1 MLAFISFLEL
11 LLFSD
16 TRSNLEA
23 LDSVLSIPHDRLCP
37 GVGGVR
43 IVDPGSVGQR
53 RDGRVGAS
61 CAVLDTLFS
70 TVEFFDVGYDV
81 RPVIGKIEERMP
93 CSDELV
99 AILRRGY

>member
-23 LDSVLSIPHDRLCP
+23 LDSVLSIPPDRLCL

-43 IVDPGSVGQR
+43 IVDPGSVGHR

-61 CAVLDTLFS
+61 CGV
-70 TVEFFDVGYDV
+70 VEFWTLGFPLWDSL
-81 RPVIGKIEERMP
+81 M
-93 CSDELV
+93 L
-99 AILRRGY
+99 AMM

>member
-16 TRSNLEA
+16 TRSDLEA
-23 LDSVLSIPHDRLCP
+23 LDSMFSIPHDRLCL
-37 GVGGVR
+37 GVWVVR

-61 CAVLDTLFS
+61 CGVLDTRFF
-70 TVEFFDVGYDV
+70 TVGSFDVGYDV
-81 RPVIGKIEERMP
+81 RPVIGR
-93 CSDELV
+93 
-99 AILRRGY
+99 